1 VSAPRSYLPGLDGL
15 RAVAVL
21 GVLGYHSGWTWL
33 SGGFAGVSLFLTL
46 SGFLITRLLV
56 VEHEATGTLDLG
68 RFWARRARRL
78 LPAAFAAVV
87 LAVAVTAAVG
97 TASQG
102 RDLLGDT
109 VASVLY
115 VANWRFA
122 LDPAGY
128 AGLYEA
134 PSALQH
140 LWSLAVEEQLY
151 LLVPLTLAGALAAG
165 RGRGAGRWPAAV
177 ALATLAAASV
187 AVAALATAAGWS
199 LDALYYGTHVRA
211 AELLVGALLA
221 LATAGRH
228 RTAPAVVR
236 HLGGPVALAVVGWTW
251 TSWNVTDESLY
262 RGGLAG
268 HAVVVAVVLWAVT
281 SGPSGLTW
289 LLERAPLRWLGR
301 RSYGTYLYH
310 WPLFVL
316 AEQSGLDVPRGVLLA
331 GAWAG
336 AVGLA
341 AVSYTALEQPIR
353 HGRALQTR
361 PVVGLSLLTAPVVVV
376 LLAAVAVTPAPVH
389 DTAATVRR
397 LDALAARPTPAPA
410 PAPASDGGGTT
421 AERAATPAAPAAAAE
436 PTAAPLRLA
445 IFGDSIAAANGLGLA
460 EWAVDHPALEL
471 VPGVTIP
478 GCALVATGTRWSRD
492 GPIPISDGCDWR
504 RSWPSTVAEH
514 RPDIAVVAIGA
525 LDALPWSLPD
535 TPGRRRAGDPE
546 VDRRIRDELDGINSA
561 MAAAGVRVIWLTLPA
576 PAQDNGTAPALNR
589 INQLI
594 ERSAAASGQ
603 HVFDMAA
610 VVARWEREG
619 LYRSD
624 GVHLDAE
631 DSRRLARQHLGPA
644 LMRAMDVASLPG
656 R

>member
-1 VSAPRSYLPGLDGL
+1 MSSPRPYLPGLDGL

-21 GVLGYHSGWTWL
+21 GVLGYHSGWPWL

-56 VEHEATGTLDLG
+56 VEHETTGALDLG

-151 LLVPLTLAGALAAG
+151 LLVPLALAAALAAG
-165 RGRGAGRWPAAV
+165 RGRAAGRWPAGLLV
-177 ALATLAAASV
+177 AALTAASV
-187 AVAALATAAGWS
+187 AVAAVAATTGS
-199 LDALYYGTHVRA
+199 DLDALYYGTHVRA

-221 LATAGRH
+221 LATAGRP
-228 RTAPAVVR
+228 RMAPALVR
-236 HLGGPVALAVVGWTW
+236 HVGAPVALVAVGWSW
-251 TSWNVTDESLY
+251 TSWNATDESLY
-262 RGGLAG
+262 RGGLVG
-268 HAVVVAVVLWAVT
+268 HAVLVAVVLWSVT
-281 SGPSGLTW
+281 SGPSALRW
-289 LLERAPLRWLGR
+289 LLERTPLLWLGR

-336 AVGLA
+336 AFGLA
-341 AVSYTALEQPIR
+341 AMSYTALEQPIR
-353 HGRALQTR
+353 HGRVLRAR
-361 PVVGLSLLTAPVVVV
+361 PVVRTSLLAAPAAVV
-376 LLAAVAVTPAPVH
+376 LFAAVAVTSGPVH
-389 DTAATVRR
+389 DTEATVRR
-397 LDALAARPTPAPA
+397 LDALASTGTRPAATGAEPATP
-410 PAPASDGGGTT
+410 
-421 AERAATPAAPAAAAE
+421 ERATPAAPAAVAE

-478 GCALVATGTRWSRD
+478 GCTLVAAGTRWSRD
-492 GPIPISDGCDWR
+492 GPIEISDGCDWR
-504 RSWPSTVAEH
+504 RSWPPAIAEH
-514 RPDIAVVAIGA
+514 RPDVAVVAIGA
-525 LDALPWSLPD
+525 LDALPWSLPG
-535 TPGRRRAGDPE
+535 TPGRLHVGDPS
-546 VDRRIRDELDGINSA
+546 VDRRIGDELDGINEA
-561 MAAAGVRVIWLTLPA
+561 MATAGVRVIWLTLPA
-576 PAQDNGTAPALNR
+576 PAEDNGTAPALSR

-594 ERSAAASGQ
+594 ERSATGAGQ
-603 HVFDMAA
+603 QVFDMAA
-610 VVARWEREG
+610 VVARWERQG

-644 LMRAMDVASLPG
+644 LVRTMGVAPQPG